1 MPIHPGCDC
10 SVRRCNRGMERQQV
24 IDQDL
29 LDQAHAAVENR
40 YGYYAGD
47 ARAIDCREIIL
58 VSDHCEYGPV
68 MGRIKP

>member
-1 MPIHPGCDC
+1 
-10 SVRRCNRGMERQQV
+10 MERQQV